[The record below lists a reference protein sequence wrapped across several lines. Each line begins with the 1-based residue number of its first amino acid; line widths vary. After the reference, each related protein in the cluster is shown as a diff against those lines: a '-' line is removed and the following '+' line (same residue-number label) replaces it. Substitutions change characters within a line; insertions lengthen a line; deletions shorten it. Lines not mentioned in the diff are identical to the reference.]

1 MGGLFT
7 FDLDDGLASGCCPI
21 CYALA
26 LDERRWMESF
36 WREGRQGK
44 AARERFYAGGGF
56 CTRHAWLLH
65 ELALAGSSGVAVAD
79 VYGGLAGRD
88 IAALERR
95 HELPARKARC
105 SACVARD
112 EALTRK
118 AEFLLELMAT
128 ESGRARYT
136 RSRGLCFGHLGAMLD
151 LAGEGE
157 LADFVLDDWRRRV
170 DDVRERLAADEVTA
184 RTDVIRLYAGDLA
197 SCERRERL
205 SRMPP
210 SG

>member
-7 FDLDDGLASGCCPI
+7 FDLDDGLASGGCSI

-44 AARERFYAGGGF
+44 EARELFYAGGGF

-65 ELALAGSSGVAVAD
+65 ELALAGSSGVAIGD

-95 HELPARKARC
+95 RELPARKGRC
-105 SACVARD
+105 SACVAHD
-112 EALTRK
+112 AALTRK
-118 AEFLLELMAT
+118 AEFLLELLAT
-128 ESGRARYT
+128 ESGRARFV
-136 RSRGLCFGHLGAMLD
+136 RSHGLCLGHVAAVLD
-151 LAGEGE
+151 LAGKSE
-157 LADFVLDDWRRRV
+157 LGDLVLDDWRRRV
-170 DDVRERLAADEVTA
+170 DDVRERLATDDVAA
-184 RTDVIRLYAGDLA
+184 RTDIIRLYAGDET
-197 SCERRERL
+197 SCGGRERP

-210 SG
+210 SD